1 MTLQEQINSINC
13 SGKGVKGTGLAGCRI
28 DRKRV
33 TALGLLQKGF
43 ILTQL
48 IDKDYMDELIQDGT
62 LIMLQ
67 GVVTFE
73 DATADDNIV
82 TRAGSGIKSVA
93 GKNPYEYVATFDNGV
108 NFHKALTSLSG
119 YENYDMILFDV
130 DNTMWLTQTKLG
142 HPKGFTLGMFENG
155 KYMGANGTDLASQT
169 VTFQLIERYEIDELM
184 SWVASDKLDFSYSEL
199 KGVNETV
206 VTVSPI
212 APAATTIN
220 VSVYLLDKTH
230 PVEGLLP
237 ADFSVTKNGVAIVP
251 SGVAYNATTKKY
263 ALTVP
268 ATASAEVYAVALKD
282 TIKTLAGVFYK
293 SNTYSVVV
301 A

>member
-1 MTLQEQINSINC
+1 MILQEQINSINC
-13 SGKGVKGTGLAGCRI
+13 SGNGVKGTGLASCRI

-43 ILTQL
+43 TLTQL

-108 NFHKALTSLSG
+108 NFDKALTSLSG

-130 DNTMWLTQTKLG
+130 DNTMWFTQTKSG
-142 HPKGFTLGMFENG
+142 QPKGFTMGMFEKG

-199 KGVNETV
+199 KGVNEAV

-212 APAATTIN
+212 APASTTIS

-230 PVEGLLP
+230 PVEGLLV
-237 ADFSVTKNGVAIVP
+237 ADFAVSKNNTPLVP
-251 SGVAYNATTKKY
+251 SAVAYNALTKTY
-263 ALTVP
+263 SLTVP
-268 ATASAEVYAVALKD
+268 ATAVAEVYTVALKD

-293 SNTYSVVV
+293 SNTDSVVV

>member
-1 MTLQEQINSINC
+1 MLQIPINSINC
-13 SGKGVKGTGLAGCRI
+13 SGSGVKGTGLASCRI

-43 ILTQL
+43 IFTQL

-82 TRAGSGIKSVA
+82 PRAGSGIKSVA

-130 DNTMWLTQTKLG
+130 DNTMWFTQTKSG
-142 HPKGFTLGMFENG
+142 HPKGFTMGMFERG
-155 KYMGANGTDLASQT
+155 KYMGSNGTDLASQT

-199 KGVNETV
+199 KGVNEALV
-206 VTVSPI
+206 VVVPI
-212 APAATTIN
+212 APASTTII
-220 VSVYLLDKTH
+220 VAVYLLDKTH

-237 ADFSVTKNGVAIVP
+237 ADFLVTKNGVTVVVSTAP
-251 SGVAYNATTKKY
+251 YNATTKKY

-268 ATASAEVYAVALKD
+268 ATAAAEVYTVALKD

-293 SNTYSVVV
+293 SNTDSVVV